1 MLASGR
7 MKAFLLAFSV
17 ALMLASALS
26 ASAAASPVWK
36 FNGSEL
42 TGKKET
48 IVGDATLSSLAIP
61 GLTTTCKKMHYEM
74 NISNSA
80 GTGSGEFSALSFAT
94 CFTSDPE
101 CTVKTIGAEKLP
113 WAAHLATVSSS
124 PYIVFEGVKI
134 GIVYAGTACPLGGL
148 LITVTG
154 SAGALYD
161 NTSETFA
168 FNLSNFKATKT
179 SLKALG
185 SAAEWQG
192 VFTTEAI
199 GPHNG
204 EALTIS

>member
-1 MLASGR
+1 MLRRREA
-7 MKAFLLAFSV
+7 KAFALVFSV
-17 ALMLASALS
+17 ALMLGSALS
-26 ASAAASPVWK
+26 ASASASPVWK

-48 IVGDATLSSLAIP
+48 IVGDATLSSLTIP
-61 GLTTTCKKMHYEM
+61 SLTTTCKKMHYEM

-80 GTGSGEFSALSFAT
+80 GTGNGEFSALSFAT

-124 PYIVFEGVKI
+124 PYIVLEGVKI
-134 GIVYAGTACPLGGL
+134 GIVYGGATCALGGV

-161 NTSETFA
+161 NTSETFS
-168 FNLSNFKATKT
+168 FNAASFKATKT
-179 SLKALG
+179 SLKALA
-185 SAAEWQG
+185 SPIEWQG
-192 VFTTEAI
+192 VFTMEATGI
-199 GPHNG
+199 HHG